1 MLDGNSMLMYGAP
14 SPGGSSNMNFSN
26 MGDPYPGG
34 GGQMHHQYA
43 SAGAA
48 PGVTS
53 TGASGVAAAGGP
65 APVKL
70 SKIIACEIKGTMN
83 AFSVMGPNAASWKPV
98 EGKHASI
105 FGMDDN
111 FDVSSST
118 GAEMGGG
125 GGGSSQAGGSML
137 LNADLAAATNALRN
151 VTITK
156 ATLLQSYNTFGVP
169 LGVTVSCLPKNEVVD
184 TGDKYT
190 FTTIPNTAVN
200 TPANLYEAGNN
211 HLQAMEWMRNYGKFN
226 ANNLNTQDVLK
237 IPGVPYVFV
246 HENHPVIHLLRINKN
261 MVGVDVDSQEKM
273 DNAWIKVTSS
283 LFDSSCE
290 AIKNRIL
297 ARIKTHDLNDL
308 TVSFF
313 GAVCCLTTLFFRIL
327 LDVLFNF
334 HRSSSTASAAWIG
347 RTSTAQ
353 TRSCPSSQTPR
364 GTPIR
369 WRPTSRPTSR
379 ALLRSL
385 ARSWPGSTWSMRCS
399 DDDDDI

>member
-1 MLDGNSMLMYGAP
+1 MIDSNSMMMHTANAQGFPMGTPLP
-14 SPGGSSNMNFSN
+14 NGG
-26 MGDPYPGG
+26 GDPY
-34 GGQMHHQYA
+34 GQSMHAQG
-43 SAGAA
+43 GAA
-48 PGVTS
+48 VAGTGTS
-53 TGASGVAAAGGP
+53 AAVSAAVAGP
-65 APVKL
+65 APIKL

-105 FGMDDN
+105 FGMDDTL
-111 FDVSSST
+111 DMVGT
-118 GAEMGGG
+118 GADAGGGPGGSSGGG
-125 GGGSSQAGGSML
+125 GNGSML

-200 TPANLYEAGNN
+200 TPSQLYEAGNN

-226 ANNLNTQDVLK
+226 SGNLKTQDVLK
-237 IPGVPYVFV
+237 IPNCPYVFV

-273 DNAWIKVTSS
+273 DNAWIKVTNS
-283 LFDSSCE
+283 LFESSCE
-290 AIKNRIL
+290 AINNRIL

-308 TVSFF
+308 TVGYRFVF
-313 GAVCCLTTLFFRIL
+313 LNLTCLNLTCIPLR
-327 LDVLFNF
+327 
-334 HRSSSTASAAWIG
+334 RSSCTASGGWIG
-347 RTSTAQ
+347 RT
-353 TRSCPSSQTPR
+353 
-364 GTPIR
+364 
-369 WRPTSRPTSR
+369 
-379 ALLRSL
+379 
-385 ARSWPGSTWSMRCS
+385 
-399 DDDDDI
+399 